1 MLIRSIIT
9 EATQIWSKSGGK
21 NVRKYR
27 CTSGAR
33 KGRVMASPA
42 SCSKPLHV
50 GKSTSLKKTRTKR
63 KQSMSFKSGLAK
75 RSNPSAI
82 RTQRLNKSSTKST
95 PRKANTRR
103 SRRIK

>member
-1 MLIRSIIT
+1 MLIRHLF
-9 EATQIWSKSGGK
+9 EATQIWSKSGSK

-42 SCSKPLHV
+42 SCSKPLNV
-50 GKSTSLKKTRTKR
+50 GKSSSLKKTRTKR

-75 RSNPSAI
+75 RSNPGEV
-82 RTQRLNKSSTKST
+82 RTNRLNKSSTATK
-95 PRKANTRR
+95 PRKASTKRARR
-103 SRRIK
+103 MK